1 MVTRAVDA
9 LPAVDGPYLQG
20 QLDTL
25 CGIYSAIN
33 GLAAVLA
40 SVRPLRGSA
49 ATHLFRHAV
58 AFVGQR
64 MALVEAVTDG
74 IGPELWLDLIHE
86 LAGLVKAGPA
96 RAISIERPFADTA
109 SVRFREVC
117 ARIEA
122 ALDSGDVVLV
132 SLVGT
137 YDHYTVVRGHTDA
150 RYLLH
155 DSIGLQSLMKR
166 SCGSL
171 RSSRRHLIDPQWVV
185 VLRVV
190 EAVREPP

>member
-20 QLDTL
+20 ELDTL
-25 CGIYSAIN
+25 CGVYSAIN

-40 SVRPLRGSA
+40 SKRPLRGSA
-49 ATHLFRHAV
+49 ATQLFRHAV
-58 AFVGQR
+58 GFVAQR
-64 MALVEAVTDG
+64 MDLADAVTDG
-74 IGPELWLDLIHE
+74 IGPELWLDLLHE
-86 LAGLVKAGPA
+86 LAGLVKAGPG
-96 RAISIERPFADTA
+96 RAISIARPFADTGN
-109 SVRFREVC
+109 VRFREVC

-122 ALDSGDVVLV
+122 ALDSGNVVLM

-137 YDHYTVVRGHTDA
+137 YDHYTVVRGHSEA

-171 RSSRRHLIDPQWVV
+171 RSSRRHLIDAQWVV
-185 VLRVV
+185 VLRVI
-190 EAVREPP
+190 AVREPP

>member
-1 MVTRAVDA
+1 MTRAVEA
-9 LPAVDGPYLQG
+9 LPAVGEPYLQG

-40 SVRPLRGSA
+40 SVWPLRGSA
-49 ATHLFRHAV
+49 ATTLFRHAIGFV
-58 AFVGQR
+58 AQR
-64 MALVEAVTDG
+64 IPLVDAVIDG
-74 IGPELWLDLIHE
+74 ISPELWLDLIQE
-86 LAGLVKAGPA
+86 LARLVKAGPG
-96 RAISIERPFADTA
+96 RAIRIERPFADTPG
-109 SVRFREVC
+109 VRFREVC
-117 ARIEA
+117 ARIDA
-122 ALDSGDVVLV
+122 ALDRGDVVLV

-155 DSIGLQSLMKR
+155 DSISLQSLMKR
-166 SCGSL
+166 ACGSL
-171 RSSRRHLIDPQWVV
+171 RSSRRHLIDPRWVV
-185 VLRVV
+185 LLRVV